1 MNDETI
7 ELANK
12 IGASLSER
20 ELDHVIPA
28 LTMVLSHALSM
39 TDIPNESIMD
49 FLQKAILLS
58 REDDSQQ
65 QVRH

>member
-39 TDIPNESIMD
+39 TDIPTESIMD